1 MFAGTPKFVASQ
13 SEARIV
19 LDTFELAASVRAVL
33 CTLFPRTL
41 QLGEISQQQY
51 DKLVNIWEKQRNNY
65 TSFKKACLV
74 VEWIKESRILVRS
87 MDFGERQN
95 CVWSWASLYFG

>member
-13 SEARIV
+13 SESRIV
-19 LDTFELAASVRAVL
+19 LDTFELAVSVRAVL
-33 CTLFPRTL
+33 CTLFPHTL

-51 DKLVNIWEKQRNNY
+51 DKLANIWEKQRNNY

-74 VEWIKESRILVRS
+74 VEWIKESRISVRS
-87 MDFGERQN
+87 MDFGERET
-95 CVWSWASLYFG
+95 CMWSWASLYFG